1 MKIPENT
8 FLAKLRKGVPQ
19 IGLWVGLADPNV
31 AELLATTGFD
41 WLLLDAEHGPNN
53 PITIL
58 SQLRAVAPYPVQS
71 VVRPVQGDV
80 ALVKQ
85 YLDVG
90 AQTLLLPMIDT
101 ADHAKLMVS
110 ATRYPPEGIRGMG
123 ASLARAAR
131 WNQVENYIEE
141 ANDQICLLVQAEST
155 QAIQNLDAILAVN
168 GIDGIFF
175 GPADL
180 SAAMGYRGQP
190 GHPEVQKV
198 ILEGIR
204 KVKAAGKAAGVLATD
219 PKLANLYLDAG
230 AIFVAV
236 GVDTSLLV
244 RSASELAKIFK
255 VNLTFNKPATGGG
268 Y

>member
-1 MKIPENT
+1 MRIPENT
-8 FLAKLRKGVPQ
+8 FLAKLRNGVPQ
-19 IGLWVGLADPNV
+19 IGLWVGLADATA

-41 WLLLDAEHGPNN
+41 WLLLDGEHAPNT

-58 SQLRAVAPYPVQS
+58 SQLRAVAPYSVQS

-80 ALVKQ
+80 ALIKQ

-101 ADHAKLMVS
+101 AEHAKLMVS

-141 ANDQICLLVQAEST
+141 ANNQICLLVQAEST
-155 QAIQNLDAILAVN
+155 LAIQNLDAILAVN

-198 ILEGIR
+198 ILEGIQ
-204 KVKAAGKAAGVLATD
+204 KVKATGKAAGVLTTD
-219 PKLANLYLDAG
+219 PKLANVYLEAG

-244 RSASELAKIFK
+244 RSASELAKTFK
-255 VNLTFNKPATGGG
+255 VNLTSTNSTSGGG

>member
-8 FLAKLRKGVPQ
+8 FLAKLRNGERQ
-19 IGLWVGLADPNV
+19 IGLWVGLADANA

-41 WLLLDAEHGPNN
+41 WLLLDGEHAPNT

-58 SQLRAVAPYPVQS
+58 SQLRAVAPYPAQP

-80 ALVKQ
+80 ALLKQ

-101 ADHAKLMVS
+101 AEHAKLMVS
-110 ATRYPPEGIRGMG
+110 ATRYPPDGIRGMG

-141 ANDQICLLVQAEST
+141 ANNQICLLVQAEST
-155 QAIQNLDAILAVN
+155 KAIQNLDAILSVN

-219 PKLANLYLDAG
+219 PKIANVYLEAG

-244 RSASELAKIFK
+244 RSASELAKTFK
-255 VNLTFNKPATGGG
+255 VSLAFAKSTSGGS

>member
-1 MKIPENT
+1 MKITENT

-31 AELLATTGFD
+31 AELLASTGFD

-204 KVKAAGKAAGVLATD
+204 KVKAVGKAAGVLASD
-219 PKLANLYLDAG
+219 PKLANLYLEAG

-244 RSASELAKIFK
+244 CSASELAKTFK
-255 VNLTFNKPATGGG
+255 ANLTLNKPTTGGG